1 MCGRM
6 TLHDEQAILE
16 LLETHFEIQN
26 VSFFDLP
33 RYNIAP
39 KQKLWTL
46 IFDGKNYRVGQI
58 TWGMMVQSKDKSF
71 FNINA
76 KKESLET
83 FYFFKN
89 LYQHKR
95 CLMILDGYYEWQDQG
110 DYKQPFY
117 IHDQHQKTML
127 VAGLYSK
134 DSEGFHATIMTQT
147 PTDDIKHIHHRM
159 PVILTPNEAIQYLK
173 QGTLPETSTQ
183 ALNYYEVTTKVNQ
196 VKTDDPSLIE
206 AYDPFISS

>member
-16 LLETHFEIQN
+16 LLETHFEIEHA
-26 VSFFDLP
+26 SFHDLP

-39 KQKLWTL
+39 KQKLWTI
-46 IFDGKNYRVGQI
+46 IFDGQKYRVGQI
-58 TWGMMVQSKDKSF
+58 SWGMMVQTKDKSY

-89 LYQHKR
+89 LYQNKR
-95 CLMILDGYYEWQDQG
+95 CLIILDGYYEWQDQG

-117 IHDQHQKTML
+117 LYDTNKKTML
-127 VAGLYSK
+127 VAGLYNK
-134 DSEGFHATIMTQT
+134 DTDGFHVTLMTQET
-147 PTDDIKHIHHRM
+147 MDKIKHIHQRM
-159 PVILTPNEAIQYLK
+159 PVILTPEDAIRYLK
-173 QGTLPETSTQ
+173 QGSLPKTSSFD
-183 ALNYYEVTTKVNQ
+183 LSYYEVTTKVNQ

-206 AYDPFISS
+206 AYDPFIYG